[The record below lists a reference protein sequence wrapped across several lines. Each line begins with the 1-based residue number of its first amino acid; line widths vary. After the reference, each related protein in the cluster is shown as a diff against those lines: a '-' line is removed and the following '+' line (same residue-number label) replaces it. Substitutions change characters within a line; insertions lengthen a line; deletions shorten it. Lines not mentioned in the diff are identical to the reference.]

1 MHVWSLLFCL
11 VFVFLQPRR
20 RSCCPKMASS
30 YICTIQ
36 RPWSSIQT
44 TKRCTRTWAIP
55 SVTISSPPHTTPIS
69 WRISSK
75 GPAAQKLMSGNGFQ
89 FELFEFCCST
99 CNELIRSLQSAESYP
114 TFGLS
119 YRSNERRPRAAGC
132 LWFVPVKVQ
141 IRQQQSLGWF
151 GVSRFNLACLWTNYV
166 PYSVSSWYIETRGVM
181 IDRYWW

>member
-55 SVTISSPPHTTPIS
+55 SVTTSSPPHTTPIS

-75 GPAAQKLMSGNGFQ
+75 GPAARKLMSGNSFQ
-89 FELFEFCCST
+89 FELFVFCCSI
-99 CNELIRSLQSAESYP
+99 CNELIRSLQSADSYP

-119 YRSNERRPRAAGC
+119 CNERRPRAAGC

-141 IRQQQSLGWF
+141 IRPQQSLGWF
-151 GVSRFNLACLWTNYV
+151 GVSCFHVT
-166 PYSVSSWYIETRGVM
+166 
-181 IDRYWW
+181 IDRYWG